1 MVIGFLDIL
10 YIIRAL
16 LLTLNNFNLSMNKLS
31 HSKMWDEITYLFI
44 NFNDRTVDAR
54 EWINNSISY
63 SIVGLITYPLW
74 DYTGSTPVVSH

>member
-10 YIIRAL
+10 YIISAL